1 MTSTDSDVSDLVPG
15 PELWNG
21 VAIEI
26 GGEKYTVV
34 EAERTMIKVPQRDRT
49 RIEKELEFVYTLH
62 LRGGNEDSPTQ
73 GMAYGCAF
81 AGCTFASSSRTEVRQ
96 HVDTCPHRPVQL
108 PAPAPRSVGVRSAD
122 IPKADISKLPITEI
136 IELAQQAAGYRD
148 RLIAV
153 STDLADANR
162 RLARIRKITSGE

>member
-1 MTSTDSDVSDLVPG
+1 MTSTEIDIDELVPG
-15 PELWNG
+15 PELWNNS
-21 VAIEI
+21 VVEV
-26 GGEKYTVV
+26 GGEKYTVI
-34 EAERTMIKVPQRDRT
+34 EAERTMIKVPQRDRS
-49 RIEKELEFVYTLH
+49 RVEKELEFVYTLH
-62 LRGGNEDSPTQ
+62 LRGGTEDGPTQ

-81 AGCTFASSSRTEVRQ
+81 AGCTFASASRTEVRQ
-96 HVDTCPHRPVQL
+96 HVDTCPHRPMQL
-108 PAPAPRSVGVRSAD
+108 PAPAPRNTSARSVD

-162 RLARIRKITSGE
+162 KLARIRKLTSE